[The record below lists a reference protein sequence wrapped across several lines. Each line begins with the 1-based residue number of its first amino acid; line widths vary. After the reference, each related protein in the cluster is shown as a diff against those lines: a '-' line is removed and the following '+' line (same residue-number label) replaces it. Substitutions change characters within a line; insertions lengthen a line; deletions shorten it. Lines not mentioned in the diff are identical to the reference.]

1 MDNESEASEL
11 HTVTPAELKR
21 LKGSKPKMGWGL
33 GSAGFNGLPTH
44 VPYPPVYRGILL
56 RLVGETRETW

>member
-11 HTVTPAELKR
+11 RTVTPAELKR
-21 LKGSKPKMGWGL
+21 LKGSRPKMGWGL

-44 VPYPPVYRGILL
+44 A
-56 RLVGETRETW
+56 

>member
-11 HTVTPAELKR
+11 HIVTPAELKR

-44 VPYPPVYRGILL
+44 VLYPPVYRGILSPFGGTN
-56 RLVGETRETW
+56 RGTW